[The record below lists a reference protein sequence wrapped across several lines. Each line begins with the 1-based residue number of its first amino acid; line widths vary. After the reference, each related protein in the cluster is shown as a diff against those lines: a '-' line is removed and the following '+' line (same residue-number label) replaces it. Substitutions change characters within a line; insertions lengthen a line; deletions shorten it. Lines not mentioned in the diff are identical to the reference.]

1 MLNKGY
7 CYSFDGFNYGFLY
20 ETEEECKRD
29 ALNDLLTM
37 NTYKE
42 VYIGKGAIT
51 DFTPEIDIEDVL
63 ANIMDTAEANEGEL
77 AEDYLLDMYYAK
89 EGSEN
94 YNLQVELS
102 ERLNKVLLDF
112 LKEHNLM
119 PDWYIVKEWEL
130 YRLVDGELV

>member
-1 MLNKGY
+1 MLNKDY
-7 CYSFDGFNYGFLY
+7 CYSFDGVYYGELY
-20 ETEEECKRD
+20 KTEEECKKA
-29 ALNDLLTM
+29 ALQELLSI
-37 NTYKE
+37 NTNKE
-42 VYIGKGAIT
+42 VYIGKASIT
-51 DFTPEIDIEDVL
+51 GFTPEIDIEDVL
-63 ANIMDTAEANEGEL
+63 MRIMDTAEDNEGEL